1 MMDPITA
8 IGVAG
13 NVIQF
18 LDFGVKAVSKAREI
32 HDSSTGALVEHT
44 EIGVLTEDI
53 ARVAVKLAASAGAA
67 TGNDSLDSICE
78 QCTIVAKELLD
89 ALKEMKADGKKS
101 RIKSARKALKAMWGK
116 KRVEDMK
123 RRLEGYRDEIQFHVL
138 VDLKLVII
146 GRSYLIERLILL
158 GVILMLHL
166 PSSLHD
172 STPSTGMRRCCSR
185 FCPKIAT
192 SFAIR

>member
-1 MMDPITA
+1 MMDPISA

-18 LDFGVKAVSKAREI
+18 LDLGVKAVSKAREI
-32 HDSSTGALVEHT
+32 HDSSNGALVEHT

-53 ARVAVKLAASAGAA
+53 ATVAAKLAASAGAA

-78 QCTIVAKELLD
+78 QCAIVAKELSD

-123 RRLEGYRDEIQFHVL
+123 WRLEGYRDEIQFHVL
-138 VDLKLVII
+138 VDLKLVIE
-146 GRSYLIERLILL
+146 GNSY
-158 GVILMLHL
+158 
-166 PSSLHD
+166 
-172 STPSTGMRRCCSR
+172 
-185 FCPKIAT
+185 
-192 SFAIR
+192 